1 MTQTDGVRDARGTG
15 IEGQERHGLMS
26 DLKDRILDVVI
37 HRPML
42 SGFATVT
49 AEGKPWVRYVVAEA
63 SADMTFR
70 FTSFATARKVEQIAR
85 NAEGHLTCGIPD
97 PSKFHLPYLQ
107 IQGRAMFTTDR
118 AEREAFWSDRLKVL
132 FSGPDDPRYG
142 VVVLR
147 AYRIEYTRVGQP
159 VEVWPREDDLAAE
172 PTGAWHEAHA

>member
-1 MTQTDGVRDARGTG
+1 M
-15 IEGQERHGLMS
+15 MS

-37 HRPML
+37 HQPML

-70 FTSFATARKVEQIAR
+70 FPSFATTRKVEQIAR

-107 IQGRAMFTTDR
+107 IQGRAVFTTDR
-118 AEREAFWSDRLKVL
+118 AAREAFWSERLKRV

-159 VEVWPREDDLAAE
+159 VEVWTREEDLAAE